1 MMIPVGERS
10 CDKNLEEGISCFYP
24 LYVVWNDNER

>member
-10 CDKNLEEGISCFYP
+10 CDKNLEEGYILFLSVISCM
-24 LYVVWNDNER
+24 ER